1 MLERNHPKTDLKKIL
16 IIEDEGD
23 MCLLLDKLLR
33 SRDVQVDHVKNL
45 FDAHIFLKHKQPELI
60 LLDNR
65 LPDGYG
71 LDFIGYI
78 KNRYPAIK
86 IIMISGIDAAAQDF
100 ALEVGADNFL
110 TKPFTKQQLH
120 ESIDRVL
127 N

>member
-1 MLERNHPKTDLKKIL
+1 MSESNEPKTDLKKIL
-16 IIEDEGD
+16 VIEDEGD
-23 MCLLLDKLLR
+23 MCLLLDILLK
-33 SRDVQVDHVKNL
+33 SRDVIVDHVKNL
-45 FDAHIFLKHKQPELI
+45 FDAHIFLKHEQPELI

-71 LDFIGYI
+71 VDFISFI
-78 KNRYPAIK
+78 KSHYPSIK

-110 TKPFTKQQLH
+110 NKPFTKQQLN
-120 ESIDRVL
+120 ESIDQLL